1 MSEPSDLPV
10 VVSHGGAAT
19 ESTAGSATEST
30 VGSATGSTAG
40 AATGSSAG
48 SVTSSAAGAP
58 AGSTAGAAAGSAAAL
73 VGGVAA
79 VPTNDEPAGL
89 PPELARLRHSID
101 NIDAALIYLLAE
113 RFKATKQVGVLKAR
127 QGLPAS
133 DPGREERQVARLR
146 ALADSADLDPVFAEK
161 FLAFIVEEVIRHH
174 EALAQDHAPTT

>member
-1 MSEPSDLPV
+1 VSEPSDLPV

-40 AATGSSAG
+40 AATG
-48 SVTSSAAGAP
+48 AA
-58 AGSTAGAAAGSAAAL
+58 AGSTAGAAAGSAAAP